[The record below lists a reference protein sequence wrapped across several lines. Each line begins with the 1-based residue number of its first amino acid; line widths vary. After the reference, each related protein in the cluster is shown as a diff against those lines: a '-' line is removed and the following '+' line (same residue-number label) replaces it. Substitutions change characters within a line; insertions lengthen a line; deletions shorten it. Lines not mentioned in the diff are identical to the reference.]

1 MVVFPSLILLSQR
14 WPQWY
19 LQSLMLIC
27 SGLAT
32 HPSSDGDHFSTL
44 KSEPESGAC
53 DCYTNKIRHRWCAIS
68 RPKLNWPLI
77 ASVSSLLEDML
88 WGHHSPREN
97 LTTPKSPRSVR
108 AKLTYENAV
117 LKAGDDQ
124 VLTGIWALGFSKI
137 EIEKKLQKNV
147 QAYFIKLMLEHKEG
161 NTE

>member
-1 MVVFPSLILLSQR
+1 M
-14 WPQWY
+14 
-19 LQSLMLIC
+19 
-27 SGLAT
+27 
-32 HPSSDGDHFSTL
+32 
-44 KSEPESGAC
+44 
-53 DCYTNKIRHRWCAIS
+53 KI
-68 RPKLNWPLI
+68 
-77 ASVSSLLEDML
+77 
-88 WGHHSPREN
+88 